1 MPIDSIGATGAVVA
15 RNISR
20 LRRDQGLAYTELSKR
35 LSELGRPIPTLG
47 LRKIESGGRRVDVDD
62 VIALSLAL
70 AVSPI
75 TLFMPYPL
83 DDAGEL
89 LDVPGVREPQEA
101 SRLWSWLRADDWLIE
116 ADDLHDWVSFARSA
130 LPRWVLRDVADYMKQ
145 ELDERRRDRRGND
158 Q

>member
-101 SRLWSWLRADDWLIE
+101 SQRVAQRTRSSPSYRRSSTCDASPSSKSWA
-116 ADDLHDWVSFARSA
+116 
-130 LPRWVLRDVADYMKQ
+130 K
-145 ELDERRRDRRGND
+145 
-158 Q
+158 